1 MAQAWKSWEMLLEA
15 EIFVDS
21 LVWESVVLGLVSFHL
36 SNKVDKMLWLLEE
49 FKLFGIDQI
58 SEFIFNLND
67 ELNNIETIKSVI
79 GKARIQCN

>member
-1 MAQAWKSWEMLLEA
+1 MLLEA

-21 LVWESVVLGLVSFHL
+21 LVWKSVVLSLVSFHL

-49 FKLFGIDQI
+49 FKLFSIDQI

-67 ELNNIETIKSVI
+67 ELNNIEAIKSVI
-79 GKARIQCN
+79 DKVRIKCN